1 MIVACRWKADEAAN
15 GGEVNNVAFPACA
28 HARQNGLSQGDQT
41 KDVSLE
47 HGANFIIL
55 AFFDSGEV
63 TITGV
68 IDQHVDAAELVFRCL
83 DSANYRIF
91 VVYVERQGESTFFVP
106 RDDGL
111 HLLGITR
118 GNRRA
123 PT

>member
-1 MIVACRWKADEAAN
+1 MRPN
-15 GGEVNNVAFPACA
+15 
-28 HARQNGLSQGDQT
+28 LY
-41 KDVSLE
+41 
-47 HGANFIIL
+47 
-55 AFFDSGEV
+55 
-63 TITGV
+63 
-68 IDQHVDAAELVFRCL
+68 FRCL

-123 PT
+123 PTAVENLPGDLMTKTRGAAGDEPDGSVIL